1 MSRWILILLLA
12 IGTTATSATS
22 QTVKTEGGII
32 SGAASATAGVREYK
46 GVPYA
51 APPVGELRWKAPAP
65 VVPWEGVRKAEEF
78 APECTQGGGGTGRA
92 LSYGQPPISE
102 DCLYLNV
109 WTPAK
114 SEKDK
119 LPVMVWLHGGAYA
132 GGWSGSPFFNGEHM
146 AAEGVIVIT
155 VGYRLG
161 AMGYL
166 ALPALTA
173 ESDKHASGNYG
184 LLDQIEAL
192 RWVQKNISA
201 FGGDPRKVTLFGQSA
216 GAGSVCYV
224 QASPLAKGLF
234 ARTIGESN
242 GCFDEDTKLADAE
255 QAGTKYLAAAG
266 ASSLA
271 DLRAKP
277 ATDIAK
283 VRGPYPFHPIVDGY
297 SLPRNAYDIY
307 ASGEENKVPLL
318 VGSNSDEATVLGV
331 PPDSAQAFLQQA
343 HRRYGDHTDE
353 FLKFFPA
360 GSDAEAKDS
369 FYLLQTDIFAQQE
382 RMWERM
388 LTHSGKP
395 AYVYYF
401 SHKSPIPAGM
411 YPEQARHDLGAF
423 HTAEI
428 VYVFRNFNA
437 RPWPWTD
444 EDRKLSDMMSA
455 YWVNFAKKGDPN
467 GPGLP
472 KWPQAGGEKSGDKY
486 LEFGQQGPPQVHDG
500 LDKTTSDFFDSLLAK
515 GQASS
520 GE

>member
-1 MSRWILILLLA
+1 MRRLIAIFLFA
-12 IGTTATSATS
+12 IGVMTIPAQS
-22 QTVKTEGGII
+22 QNIRVEGGLH
-32 SGAASATAGVREYK
+32 SGAASATPGVREYK

-51 APPVGELRWKAPAP
+51 APPVGDLRWRAPAG
-65 VVPWEGVRKAEEF
+65 VVAWEGVRKAEEF
-78 APECTQGGGGTGRA
+78 APECSQGGGGTGRA

-114 SEKDK
+114 SAKDK

-132 GGWSGSPFFNGEHM
+132 GGWSGSPFYNGEHM

-166 ALPALTA
+166 AHPALTA

-192 RWVQKNISA
+192 RWVQKNITA
-201 FGGDPRKVTLFGQSA
+201 FGGDPKKVTLFGQSA

-224 QASPLAKGLF
+224 MASPLAKGLF
-234 ARTIGESN
+234 SRAIGESN

-255 QAGTKYLAAAG
+255 QAGVKYMQAVG
-266 ASSLA
+266 GTSIA

-277 ATDIAK
+277 ATDLVK
-283 VRGPYPFHPIVDGY
+283 VRGPYPFRPIVDGY
-297 SLPRNAYDIY
+297 SLPKNAYDIY
-307 ASGEENKVPLL
+307 LSGEENKVPLL

-331 PPDSAQAFLQQA
+331 PPDSAAAFTQQA
-343 HRRYGDHTDE
+343 HRRYGESTDA

-369 FYLLQTDIFAQQE
+369 FYSLQTDIFAQQE

-395 AYVYYF
+395 AYLYYF

-444 EDRKLSDMMSA
+444 DDKKLSDVMSA

-472 KWPQAGGEKSGDKY
+472 KWPAAGGEKHNDKL
-486 LEFGQQGPPQVHDG
+486 LEFGQQGPPQVREG
-500 LDKTTSDFFDSLLAK
+500 L
-515 GQASS
+515 
-520 GE
+520 